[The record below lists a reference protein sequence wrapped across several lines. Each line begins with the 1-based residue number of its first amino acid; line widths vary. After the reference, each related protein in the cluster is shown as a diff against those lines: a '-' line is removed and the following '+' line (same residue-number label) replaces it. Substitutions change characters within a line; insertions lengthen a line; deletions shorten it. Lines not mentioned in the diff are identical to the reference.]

1 MISRAKHRALSGYR
15 AHRLIEKEGCVEA
28 AVKEKENERR
38 DERRFGRLTERLSL
52 PKDLVY
58 GECLITMLG
67 NTELTVE
74 NYRNICLFEENCIV
88 IALKHDR
95 LCVQGSRLEIL
106 YYREDEIK
114 IRGRIS
120 GLQFLGERGKT

>member
-1 MISRAKHRALSGYR
+1 M
-15 AHRLIEKEGCVEA
+15 EA
-28 AVKEKENERR
+28 AVKEKEKERR
-38 DERRFGRLTERLSL
+38 DGHRFDRLTERLSL
-52 PKDLVY
+52 PKDFVY

-67 NTELTVE
+67 NAELTVE
-74 NYRNICLFEENCIV
+74 NYRSICLFEENCIV

-120 GLQFLGERGKT
+120 GLQFLSERGKT